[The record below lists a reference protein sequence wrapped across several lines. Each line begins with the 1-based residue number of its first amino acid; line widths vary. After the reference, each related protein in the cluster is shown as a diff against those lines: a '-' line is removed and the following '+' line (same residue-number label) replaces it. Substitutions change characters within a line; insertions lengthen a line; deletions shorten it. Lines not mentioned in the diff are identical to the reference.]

1 MFQFTCIVTAP
12 FASVLHFTKRFM
24 TSSQPPALPS
34 PPPPAP
40 VEQPGPS
47 QVTKVSTCTQSV
59 QTAMDPPLTVSEQR
73 QAIRRHV
80 IKKST
85 IQDVIQLEQREKYR
99 QLLNRYTKSD
109 NALFNTTLPAPAPL
123 NKLSTSYLTST
134 PAHPAR
140 LAATSPARPITSMSP
155 PSSDTPCPVYQNKRM
170 IRGPPGLIKKSSWT
184 NPFDS
189 KWLENWH
196 KVLTETVSDNERRIK
211 EMKKGVEDAKQKVKE
226 GHDLVDQKVDKSLL
240 QDEISEDEAIG
251 DEIDTFPPLT
261 EEMMMAVDRALS
273 GGPLME
279 TLVDHFNIGITRKD
293 VQTLKDLTWLNDE
306 VINFY
311 FNLLMDR
318 SKKVAPSIHI
328 FNTFFY
334 PRLLKVGH
342 QGLARWT
349 RKVDLFAKD
358 LIMIPIHLGMHWCLA
373 VIDNRT
379 STITYYDS
387 LLGDNHQCTTAL
399 RDYMVAEHM
408 SKKKQPMD
416 PASWK
421 LVIEKDLPEQ
431 MNGCDCGVFACKET
445 SHPVPHPGTSRSLP
459 TQVTKVSTCT
469 QSVQTAMDP
478 PLRVSEQ
485 RHAIRRRVIKK
496 STIQDVI
503 QLEQVPEKYRQL
515 LNRYTKSDNALFNTT
530 LPAPAPLNKLST
542 SYLTSTPAHPARLA
556 ATSPAR
562 PSTSMSPPSSD
573 SGKGSGSEA
582 SGPMKKGVEDA
593 KQKIKSKRPE
603 GHDLVDQKVDKSL
616 LQDEISEDEAIG
628 DEIDTFPPLTEE
640 MMMAV
645 ESRDRVL
652 LTYSPW

>member
-1 MFQFTCIVTAP
+1 M
-12 FASVLHFTKRFM
+12 LYN
-24 TSSQPPALPS
+24 LN
-34 PPPPAP
+34 
-40 VEQPGPS
+40 
-47 QVTKVSTCTQSV
+47 
-59 QTAMDPPLTVSEQR
+59 
-73 QAIRRHV
+73 
-80 IKKST
+80 
-85 IQDVIQLEQREKYR
+85 REKYR

-155 PSSDTPCPVYQNKRM
+155 PSSDSGTGSGSEASGPVYQNKRM

-306 VINFY
+306 V
-311 FNLLMDR
+311 
-318 SKKVAPSIHI
+318 
-328 FNTFFY
+328 
-334 PRLLKVGH
+334 
-342 QGLARWT
+342 
-349 RKVDLFAKD
+349 DLFAKD

-431 MNGCDCGVFACKET
+431 MNGCDCGVFACKYAEYI
-445 SHPVPHPGTSRSLP
+445 SQDRPFDFA
-459 TQVTKVSTCT
+459 
-469 QSVQTAMDP
+469 QSDMP
-478 PLRVSEQ
+478 YF
-485 RHAIRRRVIKK
+485 RRRMIWEIINK
-496 STIQDVI
+496 T
-503 QLEQVPEKYRQL
+503 L
-515 LNRYTKSDNALFNTT
+515 L
-530 LPAPAPLNKLST
+530 
-542 SYLTSTPAHPARLA
+542 
-556 ATSPAR
+556 
-562 PSTSMSPPSSD
+562 
-573 SGKGSGSEA
+573 
-582 SGPMKKGVEDA
+582 
-593 KQKIKSKRPE
+593 
-603 GHDLVDQKVDKSL
+603 
-616 LQDEISEDEAIG
+616 
-628 DEIDTFPPLTEE
+628 
-640 MMMAV
+640 
-645 ESRDRVL
+645 
-652 LTYSPW
+652 